1 MRNMLMIVGVVL
13 VTAAAYLVLQ
23 AGRTAEDTPTAKG
36 ADQAVPADTETT
48 ETAAADD
55 VDGRTVKP
63 QPPDRTD
70 GPPNRIV
77 GRDLIAVPELDIA
90 NLERLP
96 PRAPLSKPEARKA
109 ETGIR
114 LLHRP
119 VAIAAGIVEAQGY
132 RIRIAG
138 IEPLLPSAECENAP
152 GRNRFCGRMALT
164 AFRGWLRG
172 RAITCNLGAVADTGP
187 LRAACSLGG
196 KDAGAW
202 LVENGWA
209 RAEAGSAYAALETA
223 ARENAVGMF
232 AGAK

>member
-1 MRNMLMIVGVVL
+1 MRTILMIIGIL
-13 VTAAAYLVLQ
+13 AIAAAAFVVWQ
-23 AGRTAEDTPTAKG
+23 AGRADGDTPTAK
-36 ADQAVPADTETT
+36 
-48 ETAAADD
+48 ETAEAKTAEAAAAKTAALD
-55 VDGRTVKP
+55 VEIDP
-63 QPPDRTD
+63 NADEAPPEPVA
-70 GPPNRIV
+70 GPPNRVV
-77 GRDLIAVPELDIA
+77 GEDRIAVPDLDTA

-96 PRAPLSKPEARKA
+96 PRGPLSKPETRKT

-138 IEPLLPSAECENAP
+138 IEPLLPDAECENAP
-152 GRNRFCGRMALT
+152 GRSRFCGRMALT

-172 RAITCNLGAVADTGP
+172 RSIECDLGAVADAGP

-209 RAEAGSAYAALETA
+209 RAEAGGDYAALETA

-232 AGAK
+232 AKAN